1 MTEQLTL
8 RELEMIQDT
17 VFQLAGDAPTVRQE
31 DRSLALERKV
41 AQMGRDM
48 RAQACECGHLRG
60 AHRSRTDVSTCVI
73 CHCTAFTR
81 A

>member
-8 RELEMIQDT
+8 REIEMIQDAL
-17 VFQLAGDAPTVRQE
+17 FQRAGDAATEREE
-31 DRSLALERKV
+31 DRWLALERKV
-41 AQMGRDM
+41 ALMNHNM

-73 CHCTAFTR
+73 CHCTAFTP